1 QLDWRVGSARDCVLP
16 TGLEPAY
23 PAQTAGRL
31 PFDLTTA
38 PGRLCPGRNPRPIQ
52 GSDLPGGGKR
62 RWRSQPDAPVG
73 GVVLQQGKVR
83 DVYSARPDSG
93 AIVGSQKR
101 NLGAGSESRARAQ
114 RPSQPKKTM
123 HARVRVSY

>member
-1 QLDWRVGSARDCVLP
+1 SVP
-16 TGLEPAY
+16 PA
-23 PAQTAGRL
+23 TAGGL
-31 PFDLTTA
+31 PFGRTTA
-38 PGRLCPGRNPRPIQ
+38 PGPLGPGHNPRPSQ
-52 GSDLPGGGKR
+52 GSAWPGGGKR
-62 RWRSQPDAPVG
+62 RWSSQPDAPVG
-73 GVVLQQGKVR
+73 GVVLQQVTVR

-93 AIVGSQKR
+93 AIFGSQKR